1 MKRQGLNLQMAPS
14 AMAHAH
20 FVMCSSWSC
29 AQRVFSPSLT
39 GFFSLSSERLKVQ
52 ALELHCLGPGPGYF
66 LPVCGPWVSSSACLC
81 HSFFI
86 SLQYNLLYRVL
97 WWSFLWGG
105 DCIVSG
111 FLYINLLGNVCH
123 LVSVPWLS
131 ALFTICHY
139 WLLLIFSLC
148 HPEAGF
154 FGLHSFLPAVPVI
167 CFLLLKHQCYRG
179 SVVGPFLTL
188 RLSWMVMSTS
198 SSSIACMLMIHKL
211 VCLTKPPL
219 WVLDSCVSNCL
230 FNVQTWMFHR
240 HFKLC
245 TFKLTSPL
253 LPKPISLIFP
263 WWMT

>member
-97 WWSFLWGG
+97 WWSFFVGRGLYSKWVSIYKSLRKRLPLSK
-105 DCIVSG
+105 CSMIVSP
-111 FLYINLLGNVCH
+111 FYNLSLLVTPDFQSLPSWGRLLWATLIPTCSPCH
-123 LVSVPWLS
+123 LLS
-131 ALFTICHY
+131 A
-139 WLLLIFSLC
+139 
-148 HPEAGF
+148 P
-154 FGLHSFLPAVPVI
+154 
-167 CFLLLKHQCYRG
+167 
-179 SVVGPFLTL
+179 
-188 RLSWMVMSTS
+188 
-198 SSSIACMLMIHKL
+198 
-211 VCLTKPPL
+211 
-219 WVLDSCVSNCL
+219 
-230 FNVQTWMFHR
+230 
-240 HFKLC
+240 
-245 TFKLTSPL
+245 
-253 LPKPISLIFP
+253 
-263 WWMT
+263 